1 MPGVV
6 TGGVSGT
13 LPAGEYVLVVD
24 NSGAGPS
31 RPGGST
37 VTAVVDLTVTASDGG
52 ERARVGTNP
61 SSR

>member
-1 MPGVV
+1 
-6 TGGVSGT
+6 
-13 LPAGEYVLVVD
+13 VLVVD